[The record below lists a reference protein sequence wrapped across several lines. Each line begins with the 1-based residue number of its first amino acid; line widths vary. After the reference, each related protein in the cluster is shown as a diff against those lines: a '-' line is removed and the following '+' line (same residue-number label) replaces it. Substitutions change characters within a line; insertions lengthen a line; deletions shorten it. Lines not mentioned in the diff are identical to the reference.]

1 MFVEETSLDIV
12 RPEVKRKK
20 RMRRIMYIVAILIL
34 LPLVTYGL
42 SRLKPAPPTVDGSVI
57 WTGTVERGEM
67 IRDVQGLGTLVPENI
82 VTIPAITEGRVL
94 KRMLLPGAQV
104 KPDTLIMV
112 LTNPTLQQ
120 QLASAQFTLKSD
132 EAKLASLKASV
143 GNQLMQLRSTA
154 ASVHAQYLQAQT
166 QAQADAAG
174 LSQGVV
180 AKVKADESEASAAG
194 LKAQDA
200 LAQEQVDSFSASV
213 QQQLAVQ
220 EAAVESDKAQVALY
234 QGEANELN
242 VRAGITGVLTELGP
256 GIDVGA
262 SVQPGAE
269 LCKVAEQN
277 KLKAAL
283 QIPETQARDV
293 QLNQSASIDTHNGLI
308 EGHVERID
316 PAVVNGTRTVD
327 VHLDGALPDGA
338 VPNLSVEGKILIEKL
353 SNVLHVGR
361 PVHGDANQ
369 TISLFK
375 EVDGGAEAVR
385 VQVALGAVSVS
396 NVQVLKGLNVGD
408 VVILSDMSAYDQ
420 FDRIRISK

>member
-1 MFVEETSLDIV
+1 MDIV
-12 RPEVKRKK
+12 RPEIKKKK

-82 VTIPAITEGRVL
+82 VTIPAITEGRVI
-94 KRMLLPGAQV
+94 RRVLLPGAQV
-104 KPDTLIMV
+104 KPDTLVMV
-112 LTNPTLQQ
+112 LANPTLEQ
-120 QLASAQFTLKSD
+120 QLASAQYTLKSA
-132 EAKLASLKASV
+132 EASLASLKASV

-154 ASVHAQYLQAQT
+154 ANVRSQYRQAEM
-166 QAQADAAG
+166 QAEADITG
-174 LSQGVV
+174 YKQGVV
-180 AKVKADESEASAAG
+180 AKVIADKSQVQAEQ

-200 LAQEQVDSFSASV
+200 LAQQQVDAFAASV

-220 EAAVESDKAQVALY
+220 EAAVESDRAQVALY
-234 QGEANELN
+234 QNEANELN

-262 SVQPGAE
+262 EVQPGAE

-277 KLKAAL
+277 KLKASL

-293 QLNQSASIDTHNGLI
+293 QLNQSADIDTHNGHI
-308 EGHVERID
+308 AGHVERID

-327 VHLDGALPDGA
+327 VHLDEALPDGA

-353 SNVLHVGR
+353 TNVLHVGR

-375 EVDGGAEAVR
+375 EEDGGAEAVR

-396 NVQVLKGLNVGD
+396 NVQILKGLNVGD
-408 VVILSDMSAYDQ
+408 VVVLSDMSAYDQ